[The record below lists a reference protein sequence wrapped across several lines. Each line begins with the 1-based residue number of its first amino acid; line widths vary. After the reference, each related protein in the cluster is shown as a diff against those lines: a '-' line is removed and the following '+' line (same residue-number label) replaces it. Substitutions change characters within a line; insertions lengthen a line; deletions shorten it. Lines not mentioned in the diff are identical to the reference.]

1 MRKRRQKVPREKTEA
16 KGRRKKKKKK
26 STPTGSRIQAF
37 TSLRRPGRG
46 ASPGRS
52 GETSRAGVWKGDMLN
67 HYTIGAG
74 GRAGGAGPE
83 ANP

>member
-16 KGRRKKKKKK
+16 KGRRKKKKKRVHLLEVE
-26 STPTGSRIQAF
+26 SRPSPLSGAPAGARARDVQEK
-37 TSLRRPGRG
+37 RP
-46 ASPGRS
+46 ALM
-52 GETSRAGVWKGDMLN
+52 WKGDMLN